1 MVDVPGAQ
9 LLAHD
14 PGQRTAGGLG
24 DIRNGQ
30 QLRLQFVAGAQRRK
44 DGDAAL
50 TGLLDQIQ
58 LAADQIDGVHDV
70 IVPGGKEVLPVGGVV
85 DADDGMHCRLRTN
98 VPAAGGSGL
107 RFRQPHSGMEGVQL
121 AVDIAEGDGIAVD
134 QRQLTDT
141 GAAQCLGSIAAHT
154 AQTEHRHVTAAQLV
168 HGRIAQNHFRS

>member
-1 MVDVPGAQ
+1 M
-9 LLAHD
+9 
-14 PGQRTAGGLG
+14 
-24 DIRNGQ
+24 
-30 QLRLQFVAGAQRRK
+30 
-44 DGDAAL
+44 L

-85 DADDGMHCRLRTN
+85 DADDGMHCRLRAD
-98 VPAAGGSGL
+98 VPAAGGGGL
-107 RFRQPHSGMEGVQL
+107 RFWLPHSGVEGVQL
-121 AVDIAEGDGIAVD
+121 AVDVAEGDGVAVD

-141 GAAQCLGSIAAHT
+141 GAAQCLGSIAAHA